1 MFSWQF
7 PFKVKTEAS
16 ELELH
21 QELQHSTLVSKNL
34 GARD

>member
-7 PFKVKTEAS
+7 PFEVKTEAN
-16 ELELH
+16 ELELR
-21 QELQHSTLVSKNL
+21 QKLQHSTLVSKNL